1 MQTPIDTLLEKMP
14 SGSVDKVVCAMP
26 EFVDE
31 RKSMF
36 IQFSRLNVLSIE
48 LIGQRSDVP
57 SD

>member
-1 MQTPIDTLLEKMP
+1 LQTPIDTLLEKMP

-36 IQFSRLNVLSIE
+36 NQF
-48 LIGQRSDVP
+48 
-57 SD
+57 